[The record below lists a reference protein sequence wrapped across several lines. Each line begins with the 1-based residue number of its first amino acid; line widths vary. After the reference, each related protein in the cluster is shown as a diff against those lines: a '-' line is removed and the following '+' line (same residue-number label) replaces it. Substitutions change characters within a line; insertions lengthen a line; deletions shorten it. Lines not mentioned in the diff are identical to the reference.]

1 MQATDILMQEHEVI
15 LRVIGALEIETD
27 RLAAGQDVR
36 PAFSWMRRTS
46 SRALPMAATTRKK
59 RACCSRRGERW
70 SAQAR
75 RTDPGDAGRA

>member
-36 PAFSWMRRTS
+36 PGFFLDAADFIKNS
-46 SRALPMAATTRKK
+46 PMAATTRKK
-59 RACCSRRGERW
+59 KACFSRR
-70 SAQAR
+70 
-75 RTDPGDAGRA
+75 